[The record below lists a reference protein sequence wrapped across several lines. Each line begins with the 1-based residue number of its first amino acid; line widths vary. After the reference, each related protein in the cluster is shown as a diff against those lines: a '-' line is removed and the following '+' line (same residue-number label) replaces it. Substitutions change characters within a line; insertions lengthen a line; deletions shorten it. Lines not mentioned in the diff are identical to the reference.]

1 MKNLISKVA
10 LFGLATSLLA
20 FVGCAQEGL
29 PPGQSPED
37 VITAALLHQGD
48 ITQSVYEITGSADLA
63 GDVDGEQNSLK
74 GNARM
79 AGSTNTD
86 EGTMLMTLTFD
97 ADMKNKMEL
106 PYEERQ
112 ELIEIYSEKA
122 NAEIITTEDSV
133 FVEITESIKADIE
146 IRANEDGVFVKIG
159 SVEVSD
165 AESQKKINEKM
176 EKYLGNWVELTFMT
190 SEDLV
195 ESGYAEVDYS
205 EGDPLPF
212 KNIEY
217 IGITDILGLKSYH
230 FTADVDEQLILNM
243 MGDASI
249 ADAEE
254 FFEAA
259 TIKGDVYVAVD
270 EMVIS
275 GFGGNVNLNDPEMN
289 GTVELQIKVNPTRSD
304 SVATPTTDLEFTEED
319 MSALLF
325 GGMMAPPGAGSFD
338 KSMFEEEGEMT
349 DEEFAEMMKGF
360 EDFDMPTPEETSP
373 DNPMFY
379 N

>member
-29 PPGQSPED
+29 RPGESPED
-37 VITAALLHQGD
+37 VITEALLNQGE

-63 GDVDGEQNSLK
+63 GDVDGELNSLK

-79 AGSTNTD
+79 SGSTNTD

-97 ADMKNKMEL
+97 ADMNG
-106 PYEERQ
+106 
-112 ELIEIYSEKA
+112 
-122 NAEIITTEDSV
+122 DSV
-133 FVEITESIKADIE
+133 KADIE
-146 IRANEDGVFVKIG
+146 IRANADGVFIKIG

-165 AESQKKINEKM
+165 AESQELVELM
-176 EKYLGNWVELTFMT
+176 FEEYLGNWVELTFMT

-205 EGDPLPF
+205 EGEPLPF

-217 IGITDILGLKSYH
+217 VGITDVLGLKSYH

-243 MGDASI
+243 MGDASV
-249 ADAEE
+249 ADAKE

-259 TIKGDVYVAVD
+259 TIKGDVYVAVN
-270 EMVIS
+270 ERIIS
-275 GFGGNVNLNDPEMN
+275 GFGGNINLNDPEMN
-289 GTVELQIKVNPTRSD
+289 GTVELQIKVNSTRSD

-325 GGMMAPPGAGSFD
+325 GGMMGPGAGSFD
-338 KSMFEEEGEMT
+338 ESMMSEEGEMT